1 VNRTTMLRRAVRGSL
16 VVGVLLGLGVTTLLF
31 GPGRAGVIVG
41 GPLQFLARD
50 PASLPVKQTFKH
62 AGYVSVV
69 AISPNSRYLAAGG
82 LLERSISV
90 WDLATG
96 RLIHRFSNDE
106 GSVTGLAWS
115 PDSAR
120 LASGRAFIRIVK
132 DHIAVDVWDIATG
145 RRLLSMPDAFAPAPV
160 STDVRKLAFSPDGTR
175 IAAALFGLAL
185 YDASTGALVRSA
197 KDHPAHGVVV
207 AFSPDGRYLATSG
220 RPRQEPIELLDPRTG
235 APVRSL
241 GADLG
246 LQRIVEFSPDSRVI
260 ASAAL
265 DERVVALW
273 DVDQGRLL
281 GDPLRGHSGLMRALA
296 FSGDG
301 RWLASLGDG
310 DGIKIWAWRERRLV
324 ASVPVAKLA
333 GPVLLFS
340 ADGRWLVS
348 SDDTAVQLRDFRA
361 ALPTLLKELGH
372 KRS

>member
-1 VNRTTMLRRAVRGSL
+1 MNRTETFRRAVRVSL
-16 VVGVLLGLGVTTLLF
+16 VVGVLLGFGAATLILVPRAVGVVAA
-31 GPGRAGVIVG
+31 GPV
-41 GPLQFLARD
+41 QFLARD

-62 AGYVSVV
+62 AGSVSVV

-96 RLIHRFSNDE
+96 KLVHRFSNDE
-106 GSVTGLAWS
+106 GSVSALAWS

-120 LASGRAFIRIVK
+120 LASGRHFIRIVRG
-132 DHIAVDVWDIATG
+132 HIAVDVWDIATG
-145 RRLLSMPDAFAPAPV
+145 RRLLSMSDAFV
-160 STDVRKLAFSPDGTR
+160 STRVSDRVRKLAFSPDGTR
-175 IAAALFGLAL
+175 IAAALSGLAL
-185 YDASTGALVRSA
+185 YDATTGALVRSA

-220 RPRQEPIELLDPRTG
+220 RPRQAPIELLDPRTG

-241 GADLG
+241 MADLG
-246 LQRIVEFSPDSRVI
+246 LQRMVEFSPDSRVI

-281 GDPLRGHSGLMRALA
+281 GEPLRGHSGFLRALA

-301 RWLASLGDG
+301 HWLASLGDG
-310 DGIKIWAWRERRLV
+310 DGIKMWDWRERRLV
-324 ASVPVAKLA
+324 ASIPVAKLA
-333 GPVLLFS
+333 GPVVLFS

-348 SDDTAVQLRDFRA
+348 SDDTVVQLRDFRA
-361 ALPTLLKELGH
+361 ALPALLKELEH

>member
-1 VNRTTMLRRAVRGSL
+1 MNRTATFRRAVRVSL
-16 VVGVLLGLGVTTLLF
+16 VVGVLLGLGATTLLLA
-31 GPGRAGVIVG
+31 PRAAGVIAV

-50 PASLPVKQTFKH
+50 PASLPIKQTFKH
-62 AGYVSVV
+62 AGHVSVV

-96 RLIHRFSNDE
+96 KLLHRLSNDE
-106 GSVTGLAWS
+106 GSVSGLAWS

-120 LASGRAFIRIVK
+120 LASGRDFIRIVK

-145 RRLLSMPDAFAPAPV
+145 RRLLSMPDAFV
-160 STDVRKLAFSPDGTR
+160 SSRVSDRVRKLAFSPDGTR
-175 IAAALFGLAL
+175 IAAALSGLAL
-185 YDASTGALVRSA
+185 YDATTGGLVRSA

-235 APVRSL
+235 APMRRLV
-241 GADLG
+241 ADLG
-246 LQRIVEFSPDSRVI
+246 LQRMVEFSPDSRVI

-281 GDPLRGHSGLMRALA
+281 GEPLRGHTGLMRALA

-324 ASVPVAKLA
+324 ASIPVAKLA
-333 GPVLLFS
+333 GPVVLFS

-348 SDDTAVQLRDFRA
+348 SDDTVVQLRDFRA
-361 ALPTLLKELGH
+361 ALPALLKELEH